1 LGEMDYERVAINI
14 LGALV
19 GWLLWG
25 GFTKNFEADSITILV
40 IGILLGYIIE
50 KKKGHL
56 YIHVNL

>member
-1 LGEMDYERVAINI
+1 MIGLLLAL

-40 IGILLGYIIE
+40 IGILLGYNIG
-50 KKKGHL
+50 KKERSS
-56 YIHVNL
+56 IHT